1 MHRYGEHINGYQRGW
16 GLEGKVGKEGQLYG
30 EGSQKIQ
37 TFSYK
42 VKSPECNV
50 QHGITVNNTVLHT

>member
-30 EGSQKIQ
+30 KRWKLE
-37 TFSYK
+37 F
-42 VKSPECNV
+42 
-50 QHGITVNNTVLHT
+50 LW

>member
-30 EGSQKIQ
+30 EGWKLE
-37 TFSYK
+37 F
-42 VKSPECNV
+42 
-50 QHGITVNNTVLHT
+50 